1 MLVVFVFIYGT
12 SVRVMD
18 GTVTDV
24 LGEFS
29 VPLFDAVFRPQ
40 SAASIVLSRDTG
52 RCPRDIANV
61 NYAYKVNVN

>member
-1 MLVVFVFIYGT
+1 M
-12 SVRVMD
+12 
-18 GTVTDV
+18 TDV
-24 LGEFS
+24 LGKFS

-52 RCPRDIANV
+52 RCPRDVANV

>member
-1 MLVVFVFIYGT
+1 MFVFIYGT

-40 SAASIVLSRDTG
+40 SAASIVLSRDAG
-52 RCPRDIANV
+52 KYPRDITNV